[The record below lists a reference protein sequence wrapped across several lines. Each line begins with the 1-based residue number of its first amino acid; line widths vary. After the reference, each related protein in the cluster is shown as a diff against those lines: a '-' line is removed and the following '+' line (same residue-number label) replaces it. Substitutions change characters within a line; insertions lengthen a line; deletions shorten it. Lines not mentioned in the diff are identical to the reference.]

1 MAIGDCARFHSWV
14 LAEAADISKHNI
26 HPYEATIRTN
36 GKNMGILLGGNKTHF
51 FGVLLQ
57 KRVEAIKLFQDF
69 KEDFVVGFLGLM

>member
-26 HPYEATIRTN
+26 HPYEATIRTYD
-36 GKNMGILLGGNKTHF
+36 KNMGGKNTHF